1 MRAYDEA
8 TGLQRLLRRF
18 GASAPGSRVLRPT
31 LHHVDAVVH
40 RLSGQRTTFA
50 ASVVGIPTAMLTT
63 TGARTG
69 RTRTVP
75 VLAVDVPGGW
85 GLIASAF
92 GQERHPAWYY
102 NLRATP
108 EAVLEIDGQRVEV
121 VARQVQGVERAAVR
135 AAALRIY
142 PGYSVYEERARQRDL
157 GYFVLTAT

>member
-18 GASAPGSRVLRPT
+18 GASALGSRVLRPT